1 MDFLENSEFMSIA
14 VIAVVGGGLL
24 LFILMVVARL
34 YRRATKEVSFVR
46 TGFGGQKVIVNGGA
60 LVFPVLHEIIRVNM
74 NTLKL
79 DVQRTRQQ
87 ALITRDRMRVD
98 VQAEFYVRVQPSEE
112 SIANAAQTLGA
123 KTMAPE
129 ALKDLV
135 EGKFVDALRSVAAEM
150 GMEELHEQRALFVQK
165 VQQVV
170 SEDILKNGL
179 ELESVS
185 LTGLDQTGKEFFN
198 PDNAFDAEGLTKLTE
213 AIELRRKKR
222 NEIEQDTEVLVQRKN
237 LEAQQQ
243 RLQIARDQEYAQLE
257 QQREIEI
264 RRASQV
270 AEIAREQ
277 SQKQQEAEGAKIA
290 AQQQVD
296 SAKIAAQRAVEEQR
310 IAMEQQLKERDIEK
324 QKNVET
330 AQVMQLK
337 VVELA
342 AQDKAIAIAEK
353 SKSQSEAQ
361 AAADA
366 ARAAAVKA
374 AEQVDTVRE
383 VERAERQKKIELVQA
398 AKEAERE
405 QIAITIAAQADK
417 QAAQEKAD
425 AIRTLATAAGDQ
437 RRIEA
442 EAAAQAEKLRAEAD
456 ASAEKMRAEAAEA
469 RYKVDAEGQHA
480 LNQAAN
486 TLSAEQIAMQLRI
499 ALLKHLPEII
509 RESVKPMESIDGIK
523 IVQVE
528 GLNPGGGGGNGGS
541 GEGGGNGNLA
551 EQVVASALRY
561 RAQAPLLDS
570 LMRDVGLSGGDLAGL
585 TAPAHANGDGDA
597 SRQKKLE
604 DLLAKRDAK

>member
-1 MDFLENSEFMSIA
+1 MDFTASNDMMSIVIITA
-14 VIAVVGGGLL
+14 VAGSLL
-24 LFILMVVARL
+24 LFILLVVARL

-60 LVFPVLHEIIRVNM
+60 LVFPVLHEIIKVNM

-79 DVQRTRQQ
+79 DVQRAKQQ

-112 SIANAAQTLGA
+112 SIANAAQTLGI

-129 ALKDLV
+129 TLKDLV

-198 PDNAFDAEGLTKLTE
+198 PNNAFDAEGLTKLTE
-213 AIELRRKKR
+213 SIELRRKKR
-222 NEIEQDTEVLVQRKN
+222 NEIEQDTAVLVQRKN
-237 LEAQQQ
+237 LEAEQQ
-243 RLQIARDQEYAQLE
+243 RLMLSRDEEYAKLE

-264 RRASQV
+264 RRAAQM

-277 SQKQQEAEGAKIA
+277 AQKQQEAEGAKIS

-330 AQVMQLK
+330 AQVLQAK
-337 VVELA
+337 IVELA
-342 AQDKAIAIAEK
+342 SQDKAIAIAEK
-353 SKSQSEAQ
+353 SKAQSEAQ

-405 QIAITIAAQADK
+405 QIAITIAAQAEK
-417 QAAQEKAD
+417 QAAQEKGD
-425 AIRTLATAAGDQ
+425 AIRTLANANADQ

-442 EAAAQAEKLRAEAD
+442 EAGATAEKLHAEAAATAEKLRAD
-456 ASAEKMRAEAAEA
+456 AAEA
-469 RYKVDAEGQHA
+469 RYKVDAQGQLA

-486 TLSAEQIAMQLRI
+486 TLSTEQIAMQLRV
-499 ALLKHLPEII
+499 ALLKHLPDII

-523 IVQVE
+523 IIQVE
-528 GLNPGGGGGNGGS
+528 GLGGGGGNGQGA
-541 GEGGGNGNLA
+541 EGAAGGANLA

-570 LMRDVGLSGGDLAGL
+570 LMRDIGMSGGDLQGL
-585 TAPAHANGDGDA
+585 AAATAPADDGWRA
-597 SRQKKLE
+597 KKLE
-604 DLLAKRDAK
+604 ELVGKHAASKAD